1 MKKALLALAVAGAAV
16 SAQADTKLYGH
27 VAYSLRDLDSSS
39 DVDVDRNG
47 FTESRF
53 GFSFSKK
60 LKNGLTALAIQE
72 FGLGD
77 TTTERGNTTNN
88 GTVSVANG
96 TGDVVAANGSSNSA
110 GSVSTRRNA
119 FGFKGDFGKVLLG
132 QYNDVGDGA
141 INADLAGT
149 NIVNALSSNSAG
161 VVGLGANGFDPGR
174 GEALRYYSPKI
185 GGVATVAAQYQE
197 NGGNEVVVKVNAA
210 GFRFNAFLEDAGT
223 ETSYDERSGFL
234 IGYKAPIGL
243 SFTYVSSESET
254 GATTAEQDGW
264 KIGYATGKHKVSI
277 SATEID
283 GLNESKGVSYLY
295 NMAKGVQL
303 WAGYKTVDNNAGVEV
318 DSGTAIGGR
327 VKF

>member
-27 VAYSLRDLDSSS
+27 VAYSLRDLDSAA

-77 TTTERGNTTNN
+77 ATSGGSTSN
-88 GTVSVANG
+88 
-96 TGDVVAANGSSNSA
+96 AASIGI
-110 GSVSTRRNA
+110 RRNA
-119 FGFKGDFGKVLLG
+119 FGFKGGFGKVLLG
-132 QYNDVGDGA
+132 QYNDVGDGV

-174 GEALRYYSPKI
+174 GEGLRYYSPKI
-185 GGVATVAAQYQE
+185 GGVATVGIQYQE
-197 NGGNEVVVKVNAA
+197 SGGSEIALKVNAA

-223 ETSYDERSGFL
+223 DVTYQERSGFL

-243 SFTYVSSESET
+243 SATYVSSESET
-254 GATTAEQDGW
+254 GAVTTEHDGW
-264 KIGYATGKHKVSI
+264 KLGYATGKHKFSYSNV
-277 SATEID
+277 EID
-283 GLNESKGVSYLY
+283 GGNESSGVSYLY

-303 WAGYKTVDNNAGVEV
+303 WVGYKEVETNAGVEV

>member
-1 MKKALLALAVAGAAV
+1 MKKTLLVLAIAGAAV

-27 VAYSLRDLDSSS
+27 VAYSLRDLDNSA
-39 DVDVDRNG
+39 DVDIDRNG

-60 LKNGLTALAIQE
+60 LNNGLTALAIQE

-77 TTTERGNTTNN
+77 QSASGSNGSA
-88 GTVSVANG
+88 GTVG
-96 TGDVVAANGSSNSA
+96 I
-110 GSVSTRRNA
+110 RRNA

-149 NIVNALSSNSAG
+149 NIVNALSSNSFS
-161 VVGLGANGFDPGR
+161 VVGIGANGFDPVR

-197 NGGNEVVVKVNAA
+197 SGGNEIVAKVDYA
-210 GFRFNAFLEDAGT
+210 GFRFNVFAEDAGT
-223 ETSYDERSGFL
+223 DVAYDERVGFL

-243 SFTYVSSESET
+243 SATYVSSESET
-254 GATTAEQDGW
+254 GAVTTEHDGW
-264 KIGYATGKHKVSI
+264 KIGYATGNHKFSVS
-277 SATEID
+277 SVEID
-283 GLNESKGVSYLY
+283 GGNDSSGVSYLY

-303 WAGYKTVDNNAGVEV
+303 WAGYKEVENNAGVELN
-318 DSGTAIGGR
+318 SGVAVGGR